1 LRMPR
6 IGKANGKR
14 VTSYMDGEF
23 LVITGG
29 KKGPDEPSCGKHG
42 ERRVETAVYPLRPA
56 RPARQAIRA
65 SIEKPLLVVGP
76 GEQVF
81 DARRLALSATRQAV
95 VEAKQRLS
103 DGRVRMQLR
112 VAEPRL
118 LVAVIRVNIWLTRDE
133 YSEVVAYL
141 EKEWPSESPDLDRLD
156 AVLYPELAGLTW
168 LATGRVILDRPGAR
182 QRRSGR
188 PCRPGIAGQPR
199 SVGRLQTTGGEM
211 HEG

>member
-1 LRMPR
+1 
-6 IGKANGKR
+6 
-14 VTSYMDGEF
+14 MDGEF

-56 RPARQAIRA
+56 RPARQAIRE
-65 SIEKPLLVVGP
+65 SVEKPLLAVGP
-76 GEQVF
+76 GEQIF
-81 DARRLALSATRQAV
+81 DARRLALSATRHAV
-95 VEAKQRLS
+95 IEAKQRLS

-112 VAEPRL
+112 TAEAGLRAG
-118 LVAVIRVNIWLTRDE
+118 VVRVNEWLTRDE

-156 AVLYPELAGLTW
+156 AVLCPELAGLTW
-168 LATGRVILDRPGAR
+168 LATGRIILDRRNAR
-182 QRRSGR
+182 QRRGGWPSR
-188 PCRPGIAGQPR
+188 PR
-199 SVGRLQTTGGEM
+199 SVGRPQATGRLQTTGGEM

>member
-1 LRMPR
+1 MPR

-29 KKGPDEPSCGKHG
+29 EEGPPEPSCGEHG
-42 ERRVETAVYPLRPA
+42 ERRVETAVYRLWPERA
-56 RPARQAIRA
+56 TRQAIRA
-65 SIEKPLLVVGP
+65 GLEKPLLAVGR

-81 DARRLALSATRQAV
+81 DGRRLALSATRHAV

-112 VAEPRL
+112 TAEPRL
-118 LVAVIRVNIWLTRDE
+118 LVAVIRINIWLTRDE
-133 YSEVVAYL
+133 YSEFVAYL

-156 AVLYPELAGLTW
+156 AVLYPELAQLAW
-168 LATGRVILDRPGAR
+168 LATGRIILDRRNAR
-182 QRRSGR
+182 QRHGGR

-199 SVGRLQTTGGEM
+199 AVGRLQTTGGEM